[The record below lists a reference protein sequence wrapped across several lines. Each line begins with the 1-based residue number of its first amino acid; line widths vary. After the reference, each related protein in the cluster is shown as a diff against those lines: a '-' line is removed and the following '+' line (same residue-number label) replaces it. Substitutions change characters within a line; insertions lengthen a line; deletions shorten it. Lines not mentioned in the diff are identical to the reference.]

1 MTKENKVKLLAAFD
15 QLNDIVDWSNGH
27 RSHERKCGECG
38 HMDSTSVPHSPLC
51 ELNNALVAL
60 GKRVPPFLDRD
71 KWLAE
76 T

>member
-1 MTKENKVKLLAAFD
+1 MTKENKVKLLEAFD
-15 QLNDIVDWSNGH
+15 LLNTITTWSNGH
-27 RSHERKCGECG
+27 RSKELMCGECG

-60 GKRVPPFLDRD
+60 NKRVPRFVDRD